1 MTGLPIPLP
10 TGYGGPSKEDIM
22 SENMEVM
29 ASEVEAPKK
38 VAFMNKKYSNA
49 DRIQREEEELERM
62 IAEQKGE
69 AEDQEPQEAEPSNAE
84 ERSFKKRY
92 GDLRR
97 HQQQKEKE
105 YEDRIKALEQQLTQ
119 AAKQEMRLPKSD
131 EDIEAWASKYP
142 DVAAIVETIAIKK
155 AKEQSA
161 DLEERVRA
169 VDEMRET
176 AAREKAEAE
185 LMRLH
190 PDFDTI
196 RDSDDFHEWADE
208 QPKWVQDA
216 LYENDTDAKSAARA
230 IDLYKADR
238 GITKKKTA
246 TSKDAARSVNTR
258 NQRSGIQADGNGTAI
273 RESDVQKMSAVEYE
287 RHSDEIMEAIRTGN
301 FIYDLSGSAR

>member
-1 MTGLPIPLP
+1 MATVALVKGQ
-10 TGYGGPSKEDIM
+10 IM
-22 SENMEVM
+22 SEQQIM
-29 ASEVEAPKK
+29 AEEMQSPKK
-38 VAFMNKKYSNA
+38 VAFANRKYTNEERVKK
-49 DRIQREEEELERM
+49 EEEELEQL

-69 AEDQEPQEAEPSNAE
+69 AEQVEEPKEAEPKNAE

-97 HQQQKEKE
+97 HQQTKEKE
-105 YEDRIKALEQQLTQ
+105 YEDRINALEQQLGEATK
-119 AAKQEMRLPKSD
+119 AEFKLPKSD
-131 EDIEAWASKYP
+131 DDLDKWASTYP

-161 DLEERVRA
+161 DLEKRVQ
-169 VDEMRET
+169 VIDEMRET

-185 LMRLH
+185 LIKLH
-190 PDFDTI
+190 PDFSDI

-216 LYENDTDAKSAARA
+216 LYENDQDAKSAARA
-230 IDLYKADR
+230 IDLYKSDR
-238 GITKKKTA
+238 GISKKKSA
-246 TSKDAARSVNTR
+246 TSKDAARSVGTR
-258 NQRSGIQADGNGTAI
+258 NERSKPQSDASGNAV

-287 RHSDEIMEAIRTGN
+287 KKSDEIMEAIRTGN